1 MKTWLTPLSLSLAV
15 LLVGGL
21 WLHGQNVATPV
32 TGLGKDKEKEKG
44 TVSTSGSATVAVMP
58 DAVRVFFSVDNLNP
72 TVKAA
77 RDENDAKFVKVKK
90 ALAELKIEDLKLKTV
105 EQHLQAEYTFHNNQR
120 NFVGYRAVHQFTVL
134 LCDSDVTR
142 LSVNAGRV
150 LDTGLENGANGLER
164 IVFFKK
170 DDTALRREALT
181 KATED
186 AIANAKALC
195 AGAKVA
201 VLETLRV
208 DGSPEYRVYGGGN
221 RNNSYVQSARVTDDT
236 SSAVPGQIEI
246 TCRVSITCAY

>member
-1 MKTWLTPLSLSLAV
+1 MKTWLTPLAVSLTVV
-15 LLVGGL
+15 LTGSI
-21 WLHGQNVATPV
+21 WLHGQNVPAPAAA
-32 TGLGKDKEKEKG
+32 LAKDKEKR

-77 RDENDAKFVKVKK
+77 REENDAKFAKVKK
-90 ALAELKIEDLKLKTV
+90 ALADLKIEDLKMKTV
-105 EQHLQAEYTFHNNQR
+105 EQHLQAEYSFHNNQR
-120 NFVGYRAVHQFTVL
+120 NFLGYRALHQFTVL
-134 LCDSDVTR
+134 LCDTDVTR
-142 LSVNAGRV
+142 LSLNAGRV

-170 DDTALRREALT
+170 DDAVLRREALT

-195 AGAKVA
+195 AGAKA
-201 VLETLRV
+201 EVLETVRL
-208 DGSPEYRVYGGGN
+208 DGSPEYRVYGGN
-221 RNNSYVQSARVTDDT
+221 RNNSYVQSARVSDET

-246 TCRVSITCAY
+246 TCRVTITCAY

>member
-1 MKTWLTPLSLSLAV
+1 MKTWLTPLALALAV
-15 LLVGGL
+15 LLAGGI
-21 WLHGQNVATPV
+21 WLHAQNVSTPAPV
-32 TGLGKDKEKEKG
+32 PGKDKEKEKR
-44 TVSTSGSATVAVMP
+44 TVSTIGSATVTVMP

-77 RDENDAKFVKVKK
+77 REENDAKFAKVKK
-90 ALAELKIEDLKLKTV
+90 ALADLKIDDLKIKTV
-105 EQHLQAEYTFHNNQR
+105 EQTLQAEYDHRRDPQVFR
-120 NFVGYRAVHQFTVL
+120 GYRAVHQFTVL
-134 LCDSDVTR
+134 LCDTDATR
-142 LSVNAGRV
+142 LSLNAGRI

-195 AGAKVA
+195 AGAKA
-201 VLETLRV
+201 DVLETVRL
-208 DGSPEYRVYGGGN
+208 DGSPEYRFYGGN
-221 RNNSYVQSARVTDDT
+221 RNNAYVQSARVSDDT